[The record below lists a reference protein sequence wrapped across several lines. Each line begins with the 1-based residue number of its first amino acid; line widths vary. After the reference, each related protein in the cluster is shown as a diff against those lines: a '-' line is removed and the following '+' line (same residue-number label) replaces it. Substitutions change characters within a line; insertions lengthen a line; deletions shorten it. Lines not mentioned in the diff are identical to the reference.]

1 VGVGK
6 RGSEGGATKG
16 QMGQAQFCNTC
27 HAIAGH
33 RQKDIAMKKL
43 PHVDGV
49 KFELGDILP
58 NRSLNIKTYIIKAYI
73 MIYNK
78 DIWGL

>member
-1 VGVGK
+1 
-6 RGSEGGATKG
+6 
-16 QMGQAQFCNTC
+16 MGQAQFCNTC

-49 KFELGDILP
+49 KFELGGYPAKPL
-58 NRSLNIKTYIIKAYI
+58 SKY
-73 MIYNK
+73 
-78 DIWGL
+78 